1 MTDQIPTFR
10 QRWGCLKTPGG
21 GRTGFKENLMIETIT
36 SIPGWHLYMLYA
48 FIALFAGVHIARTS
62 DRRPIHR
69 AEIML
74 MYMIGIIGFN
84 GLSGFIGH
92 TVFADQ
98 LAESIGWA
106 PGSPFQTEVAGA
118 NLAIGLIGALGFWR
132 RDFWLPYIL
141 AKTVF
146 GFTAGTVHIQE
157 IINHANFAP
166 NNIGVLS
173 MNFLVPLLMIA
184 LYRYIQ
190 RGRPERQ
197 SLDYRP
203 LQA

>member
-1 MTDQIPTFR
+1 
-10 QRWGCLKTPGG
+10 
-21 GRTGFKENLMIETIT
+21 MIAAIT

-48 FIALFAGVHIARTS
+48 FIALFAGIHLVR
-62 DRRPIHR
+62 DPDKRMIHR
-69 AEIML
+69 AEIVL
-74 MYMIGIIGFN
+74 MYMVGIIGFN

-118 NLAIGLIGALGFWR
+118 NLAIGLLGGLGFWR

-146 GFTAGTVHIQE
+146 GFTAGVVHILD
-157 IINHANFAP
+157 IVNHANFAP
-166 NNIGVLS
+166 NNVGVLS
-173 MNFLVPLLMIA
+173 MNFLVPLLMIG
-184 LYRYIQ
+184 LYTYIQ
-190 RGRPERQ
+190 RSGSEHLK
-197 SLDYRP
+197 LDYRP

>member
-1 MTDQIPTFR
+1 
-10 QRWGCLKTPGG
+10 
-21 GRTGFKENLMIETIT
+21 MIETIT
-36 SIPGWHLYMLYA
+36 SIPGWHLYGLYI
-48 FIALFAGVHIARTS
+48 FIALFAGVHIARATE
-62 DRRPIHR
+62 RRAAYR
-69 AEIML
+69 AEIVL

-84 GLSGFIGH
+84 GLAGFIGH

-118 NLAIGLIGALGFWR
+118 NLAIGLIGYLGFWR

-146 GFTAGTVHIQE
+146 GFTAGVVHITD
-157 IINHANFAP
+157 IINHANLAP
-166 NNIGVLS
+166 NNVGVLS

-184 LYRYIQ
+184 LYLYIQ
-190 RGRPERQ
+190 RSSPERQ
-197 SLDYRP
+197 KLDYRP